1 MKDNEVAQVVV
12 ECAFAL
18 HKELGPGLLESVYEV
33 LLADGLRERG
43 LSVERQKPIPICFR
57 GKRFDEGFRADL
69 IVEDLVLVELKSV
82 EALARV
88 HRKQVLT
95 YLRLTNLKLGRLINF
110 GGELLKGNMERLVNG
125 LEEPPTL

>member
-1 MKDNEVAQVVV
+1 MKHDEIAGVVV

-95 YLRLTNLKLGRLINF
+95 YLRLTNLKLGLLINF